1 MATQGYTDHKAL
13 RMIAE
18 LHFADMTPKIQPSG
32 SSPFQQRRSIKQGPE
47 LQQFYF
53 SLFRSASLFHWI
65 GYGLLLFV
73 GLDLIDIFYPPH
85 FSDPAWQFEVMGQL
99 VERMPVPLLGLL
111 LVFFGERKP
120 RLGWEFPVLG
130 LLSWLT
136 LLFSLVFLLM
146 IPLGIINMVQLDQ
159 AMLQRVNWGSSEQM
173 KQISR
178 VEAVVQ
184 NSTSTAQMVA
194 LARRYNVQELELP
207 PTDAEIANLEPTA
220 LKQDFTAALAQRKK
234 GVLDQKEASIE
245 RQHNRLLKQV
255 VKWSIGALISSV
267 LMMGIW
273 QTTRWAR

>member
-1 MATQGYTDHKAL
+1 
-13 RMIAE
+13 
-18 LHFADMTPKIQPSG
+18 MTPKIQPSG
-32 SSPFQQRRSIKQGPE
+32 SGPFQQRRSIKQGPE

-65 GYGLLLFV
+65 GYGLLLLV
-73 GLDLIDIFYPPH
+73 GLDLVDTFYPTH

-130 LLSWLT
+130 LLSWFT
-136 LLFSLVFLLM
+136 LLFSLIFFLM

-159 AMLQRVNWGSSEQM
+159 TMQQRVNLGSSLQL

-178 VEAVVQ
+178 VETVVE
-184 NSTSTAQMVA
+184 NSTSTPQMIA
-194 LARRYNVQELELP
+194 IARRYNVQELELP
-207 PTDAEIANLEPTA
+207 ADAETVGLDPNA
-220 LKQDFTAALAQRKK
+220 LKRDFSAALAQRKK
-234 GVLDQKEASIE
+234 GVIDQQESSIE